1 MGANEQFIYK
11 GFQKK
16 NKLMMG
22 QSKWPIAIKFF
33 FEMHYI

>member
-16 NKLMMG
+16 NKLMTG
-22 QSKWPIAIKFF
+22 QSKWPIAIEKKI
-33 FEMHYI
+33 EMHYI